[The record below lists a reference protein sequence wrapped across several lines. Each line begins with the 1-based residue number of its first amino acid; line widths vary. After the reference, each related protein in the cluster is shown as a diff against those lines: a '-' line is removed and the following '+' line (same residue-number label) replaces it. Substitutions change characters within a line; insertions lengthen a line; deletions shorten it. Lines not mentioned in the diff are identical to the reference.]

1 MVLVDTSVWFDHF
14 RTGNEGLISLLEQ
27 GLVSTNE
34 YILGELACGNFKN
47 RAQILRLINNLPKSD
62 TASYQEVLGL
72 IEEQKLYGL
81 GLGWID
87 LNILASSLLS
97 GFRLWT
103 LDKSLD
109 KIAKNL

>member
-1 MVLVDTSVWFDHF
+1 MVLVDTSVWIDHF

-34 YILGELACGNFKN
+34 YILGELACGNFEN
-47 RAQILRLINNLPKSD
+47 RAQMLRLINNLPKSD

-87 LNILASSLLS
+87 LNILASYLLS

-103 LDKSLD
+103 LDQSLH